1 MRLNGKSILLI
12 RPGSSAAVVASV
24 VSKKKISARN
34 AAVVWYRKMIEYIAL
49 LAFYAVLMIIALF
62 SVYYVFTQVMD
73 LLHDLLD
80 EINDERVEGIG
91 EEEKEKHDG
100 SGQIT
105 GGTEFSGSNGSDA
118 EKEEGGK
125 WQTKKS

>member
-1 MRLNGKSILLI
+1 
-12 RPGSSAAVVASV
+12 
-24 VSKKKISARN
+24 
-34 AAVVWYRKMIEYIAL
+34 MIEYIAL

-62 SVYYVFTQVMD
+62 SIYYVFTQVMD

-80 EINDERVEGIG
+80 EIHDERITGYV
-91 EEEKEKHDG
+91 EEEEEKHDG

-118 EKEEGGK
+118 EKEK
-125 WQTKKS
+125 RQ

>member
-1 MRLNGKSILLI
+1 
-12 RPGSSAAVVASV
+12 
-24 VSKKKISARN
+24 
-34 AAVVWYRKMIEYIAL
+34 MIEYIAL

-62 SVYYVFTQVMD
+62 SIYYVFTQVMD

-91 EEEKEKHDG
+91 KEKEEKHGG

-105 GGTEFSGSNGSDA
+105 GGTEFSGSNGSNA
-118 EKEEGGK
+118 EEEEGE
-125 WQTKKS
+125 WQ

>member
-1 MRLNGKSILLI
+1 
-12 RPGSSAAVVASV
+12 
-24 VSKKKISARN
+24 
-34 AAVVWYRKMIEYIAL
+34 MIEYIAL

-62 SVYYVFTQVMD
+62 SIYYVFTQVMD

-80 EINDERVEGIG
+80 EIHDERITGYVE
-91 EEEKEKHDG
+91 EEKHDG

-105 GGTEFSGSNGSDA
+105 GGTEFQRSNGSDA